1 MKRDDF
7 DLRNAFSPEPEACRA
22 ALMDAARS
30 VREDEPM
37 KRYTIRTVLIAALII
52 AAMMAVAV
60 AAMQSGLMTWF
71 SEHYKT
77 ALPASAQEVLSTT
90 EKSTFETG
98 PAVVTINELLCD
110 GKIAYLTAEIQPNK
124 EGSAIFYPGS
134 GDPYDW
140 IGKIAAARFNHPQ
153 ISAKTSYLE
162 AAQILNKP
170 LYAAS
175 AWMEIEAS
183 FLTDFEMMDALV
195 FENGNLL
202 LIHMLYLT
210 EPYAGRELP
219 VQVSVRLSEL
229 DKETLEYVVNKCWEA
244 SEERI
249 LPIHGVTA
257 EKHYKPVSSTLLHDR
272 FRLTGVTARQTCAGV
287 YIHIYMEPSQ
297 NTTLKE
303 LFLEGFEWNVLDEN
317 GMPYPTGISL
327 SAELLNADGDP
338 FPYEVPYD
346 EVELGTFQY
355 MMMISADELPETL
368 IVTDDTN
375 QITVR

>member
-7 DLRNAFSPEPEACRA
+7 DLRNAFSPEPEACRT

-37 KRYTIRTVLIAALII
+37 KRYTIRTMLIAALII

-60 AAMQSGLMTWF
+60 AATQSGLMTWF

-77 ALPASAQEVLSTT
+77 ALPAAAQEVLSTT
-90 EKSTFETG
+90 EKSTFEAG
-98 PAVVTINELLCD
+98 PAVVTINKLLCD

-124 EGSAIFYPGS
+124 EGSAILYPGS

-140 IGKIAAARFNHPQ
+140 IGEMAAARFNHPQ
-153 ISAKTSYLE
+153 ITAKTSYLE
-162 AAQILNKP
+162 AAQILNVP

-175 AWMEIEAS
+175 AWMEIDAS
-183 FLTDFEMMDALV
+183 FLTDSEMMDALV
-195 FENGNLL
+195 LENGNLL

-210 EPYAGRELP
+210 EPHAGKELP
-219 VQVSVRLSEL
+219 VQLSVRISEL
-229 DKETLEYVVNKCWEA
+229 DKETLEYVDDKRWEA

-257 EKHYKPVSSTLLHDR
+257 EKHYKPVSSTLLHDH

-297 NTTLKE
+297 TTTLEE
-303 LFLEGFEWNVLDEN
+303 LFMEGFEWDVLNEN

-338 FPYEVPYD
+338 FPYEVPQD
-346 EVELGTFQY
+346 EVELGAFQY
-355 MMMISADELPETL
+355 MIMISADNLPETL
-368 IVTDDTN
+368 LITDGIN